1 MKVTC
6 PVSGIHYATLHPVRG
21 TIIAPHPLL
30 TANIPMAKLAEWYLV
45 DWTEGK
51 LTAVET
57 HLLGVAL
64 LQKLPITSITFP
76 KVTDENMPAFE
87 QFWHGNIERM
97 VQLVVRLEGKTSVIK
112 SLPHLTVNPGTLA
125 AVPDWLK
132 DITNE
137 LNYRSAPITEKA
149 KELNRDQY
157 KESTVNNSTAAVKL
171 LEPDQ
176 IENLV
181 IRALRGSPLS
191 TNEGRALPVILSD
204 WALKVAPFPQ
214 HSIMR
219 WQRIIQTIFNVDYIN
234 QLLMSDIKLE
244 QVKALEAH
252 LMENSPNFAVG
263 TSHHS
268 ILMKRLAAVIPVLED
283 FNPVTSARKK
293 VNEDDLEAALNGT
306 SATQSKPQSVAPQKY
321 TTLAEKLAARLAA
334 AKVSSTKQINAGD
347 L

>member
-6 PVSGIHYATLHPVRG
+6 PISGIQYAVLHPVRG
-21 TIIAPHPLL
+21 SIVAAHPLL
-30 TANIPMAKLAEWYLV
+30 AANVPIAKLAEWYLV

-51 LTAVET
+51 LAAHEV

-64 LQKLPITSITFP
+64 LQKLPVTNIAFP
-76 KVTDENMPAFE
+76 KVTDENMPVFE
-87 QFWHGNIERM
+87 QFWNGNIERM
-97 VQLVVRLEGKTSVIK
+97 VKLVTRLDGKTDVVK
-112 SLPHLTVNPGTLA
+112 SLPHLTVNASTLA

-132 DITNE
+132 DVTNE
-137 LNYRSAPITEKA
+137 LNYRSAPITDKA

-157 KESTVNNSTAAVKL
+157 KESTINNSTAAVKL

-191 TNEGRALPVILSD
+191 NNEGRALPVILSD

-214 HSIMR
+214 HSTMR
-219 WQRIIQTIFNVDYIN
+219 WQRIIQTIFNTDYIN

-244 QVKALEAH
+244 QVKALETH

-293 VNEDDLEAALNGT
+293 VSDDELAAALDGT
-306 SATQSKPQSVAPQKY
+306 SAPQSKPQSVAPQKY

-334 AKVSSTKQINAGD
+334 ARKGSNSQIKAGD